1 MKTSVLVVDDAA
13 AVRRALVYALGIH
26 PELEVAG
33 TAVDGRDAIAAIEVR
48 NPDVVLLDLMMP
60 VLDGIG
66 ALEIIRRRWPQLPV
80 VVFSTASTRGSVA
93 ATQALV
99 AGAAA
104 ALPKPTAA
112 TPDEVV
118 ALVHGDIVPLLL
130 AVSRRDRPLTESITP
145 LLRPAGRGDRPELL
159 VIGASTGGPF
169 ALAQLLADLGPV
181 DIPVL
186 VTQHMPIGFTEPLAR
201 HLCMRTGLDVAEA
214 IDGVPLHP
222 GSVRIAPG
230 GRHLVVAERAGELVG
245 RLNDAAP
252 VHHCRPAVDPLF
264 MSAARTKGAA
274 VLGVILTGMGSDG
287 ADGAGQIVAA
297 GGEVLAQDAATSVV
311 WGMPGAVATAGHASE
326 VLPIEELAG
335 AVRRRIVRA
344 PASAAP

>member
-1 MKTSVLVVDDAA
+1 MTTSVLIVDDAA

-26 PELEVAG
+26 PDIEVAG
-33 TAVDGRDAIAAIEVR
+33 TAVDGRDAITAIEVR

-66 ALEIIRRRWPQLPV
+66 ALEIIRRRWPALPV
-80 VVFSTASTRGSVA
+80 VVFSTASTRGSLA

-99 AGAAA
+99 AGAVA
-104 ALPKPTAA
+104 ALPKPMAA

-118 ALVHGDIVPLLL
+118 ALVHGEIVPLLL
-130 AVSRRDRPLTESITP
+130 AVSRRDRPAAETVTP
-145 LLRPAGRGDRPELL
+145 ELRAPQSTGRPDLL

-169 ALAQLLADLGPV
+169 ALAQLLADLGRV
-181 DIPVL
+181 DIPVM

-201 HLCMRTGLDVAEA
+201 HLSMRTGLDVAEA
-214 IDGVPLHP
+214 FDGAPLRS

-230 GRHLVVAERAGELVG
+230 GRHLLVAGGRDGLVT
-245 RLNDAAP
+245 RLTDTAP

-264 MSAARTKGAA
+264 MSAARVVGSA
-274 VLGVILTGMGSDG
+274 VLGVVLTGMGSDG
-287 ADGAGQIVAA
+287 ADGAGHIVTA

-326 VLPIEELAG
+326 ILPIEELG
-335 AVRRRIVRA
+335 SAVRRRIVRTPA
-344 PASAAP
+344 PAAS